1 MSKPKPKHPN
11 VGSSLAAFQRK
22 DKASPTMTSLRALVG
37 ASGRSP
43 RDLERGCGV
52 SYRTILRW
60 LKEDPEFITHLEAVL
75 GALGYELIVRKGL
88 TAKQRA
94 LKEKMEWKN
103 WDLMLHRPPSERD
116 DDH

>member
-1 MSKPKPKHPN
+1 MSKPKP
-11 VGSSLAAFQRK
+11 
-22 DKASPTMTSLRALVG
+22 SPTMTSLRALVG

-75 GALGYELIVRKGL
+75 REVGCELAVVRLGSDAAARALGYALARKPRVMRSL
-88 TAKQRA
+88 AKMLDANR
-94 LKEKMEWKN
+94 
-103 WDLMLHRPPSERD
+103 DLLP
-116 DDH
+116 